1 MNETQLLENEQIISN
16 KLFFT
21 KLDYDLLPEG
31 APYQLIGGKLIMTPA
46 PVPNHQKISRNLEF
60 IILTWLKQND
70 FGEVYDSPIDVE
82 LNETTIVQPD
92 LLIIKKERLDIIKEK
107 RIVGAPD
114 VVIEILS
121 FENAYYDLR
130 KKFKIYENAGIPE
143 YWIVDPEI
151 KSIEIYGNESRKYK
165 KIKEVEKEGFI
176 ESEVLNGL
184 SVDLNEVFN

>member
-1 MNETQLLENEQIISN
+1 MEQIIFQ
-16 KLFFT
+16 KDFFT
-21 KLDYDLLPEG
+21 GKDYDLLPEG

-60 IILTWLKQND
+60 IILKWLKQND
-70 FGEVYDSPIDVE
+70 FGEIYDSPIDVE

-121 FENAYYDLR
+121 SENAYYDLR

-151 KSIEIYGNESRKYK
+151 KSIEIYKNENGRYK
-165 KIKEVEKEGFI
+165 LIKEVEKEGAI

-184 SVDLNEVFN
+184 SVDLTEVFF

>member
-1 MNETQLLENEQIISN
+1 MHKLELLEMEQIISQ
-16 KLFFT
+16 KEFFT
-21 KLDYDLLPEG
+21 REVYDLLPEG

-46 PVPNHQKISRNLEF
+46 PVPFHQDVSRNLE
-60 IILTWLKQND
+60 IIIYNWLKQHD
-70 FGEVYDSPIDVE
+70 FGKIYDSPIDVE

-92 LLIIKKERLDIIKEK
+92 LLVIKKERLDIIKEK
-107 RIVGAPD
+107 RIVGSPD

-121 FENAYYDLR
+121 SENAYYDLR

-151 KSIEIYGNESRKYK
+151 KSIEIYRNENGRYK
-165 KIKEVEKEGFI
+165 LIKEVEKEGAI

-184 SVDLNEVFN
+184 SVDLTEVF